1 MRPQRMITKERIRE
15 MKGTRLTIEDRIR
28 DIQLSGD
35 DDQWPLV
42 KLNNVA
48 QNAWQTTNVKTKTN
62 LAKD

>member
-1 MRPQRMITKERIRE
+1 MITKERIRE

-48 QNAWQTTNVKTKTN
+48 QNAWQTTNVKTKNN

>member
-1 MRPQRMITKERIRE
+1 MITKERIRE

-28 DIQLSGD
+28 DIQLNGD

-48 QNAWQTTNVKTKTN
+48 QNAWQTTNVKTKNN